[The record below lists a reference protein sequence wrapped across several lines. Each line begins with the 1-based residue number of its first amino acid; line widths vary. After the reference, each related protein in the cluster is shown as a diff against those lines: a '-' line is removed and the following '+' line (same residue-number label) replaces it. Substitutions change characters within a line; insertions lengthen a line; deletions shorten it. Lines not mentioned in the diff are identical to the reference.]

1 MSDLGVHG
9 RLAAILAAHAVG
21 YSRLMGQGEA
31 GTLAAL
37 RAHREEMIEPMT
49 AEYHDR
55 VVKPIDDGTP
65 MDFGS
70 VVDAVKC
77 ATDRAGSRS

>member
-1 MSDLGVHG
+1 MSELGVHR
-9 RLAAILAAHAVG
+9 RLAAILTAHVVG
-21 YSRLMGQGEA
+21 YSRLMGQDEA
-31 GTLAAL
+31 GTLAPP
-37 RAHREEMIEPMT
+37 RAHREELIEPMT

-55 VVKPIDDGTP
+55 VVKPIGDGTL

-77 ATDRAGSRS
+77 AADRAGSRS